1 MNINIS
7 LIKKIDNIVK
17 LSNEFDNIFNSI
29 IKISDNTNINSE
41 QIENL
46 YKLTQLFIFI
56 RSEHGGLLILF
67 DRKKKKMNSET
78 SELSDKLVNDLYDL
92 STFYSILQNI
102 SELVSNIDF
111 EFKRIAI
118 MFPKFMNKKP
128 MTLILFIDDINTKN
142 KHVDLIEEVKKLN
155 PENIYKIFEC
165 KVGQKINCGKVLN
178 KNVNITVE
186 NIPSLFLINESNIND
201 MQLDKIENASELS
214 KMLS

>member
-1 MNINIS
+1 
-7 LIKKIDNIVK
+7 
-17 LSNEFDNIFNSI
+17 
-29 IKISDNTNINSE
+29 
-41 QIENL
+41 
-46 YKLTQLFIFI
+46 
-56 RSEHGGLLILF
+56 
-67 DRKKKKMNSET
+67 MNSET
-78 SELSDKLVNDLYDL
+78 SELSEKLVNDLYDL